1 MIVGLV
7 ELGKV
12 ELVLLVPK
20 RNPVFLKFMQWIEH
34 FALREVYWLNSSSK
48 EGIKGMGLVLKIS
61 FRSTLSC
68 A

>member
-34 FALREVYWLNSSSK
+34 FALCEVYWLNSSSK
-48 EGIKGMGLVLKIS
+48 EGISEWGL
-61 FRSTLSC
+61 C
-68 A
+68 

>member
-12 ELVLLVPK
+12 ELVVLLPK
-20 RNPVFLKFMQWIEH
+20 RNPVFLKLMQWIEH

-48 EGIKGMGLVLKIS
+48 EGISEWGL
-61 FRSTLSC
+61 C
-68 A
+68 